1 MAGSIQGDINQALG
15 TLGAL
20 ATFSP
25 QLQEHAE
32 NMAENRKLNK
42 RQKVLDEQIAA
53 ATSSGKALRPEVE
66 EAIDKES
73 RDIAKRKFELNP
85 SKETYEEY
93 AKHLPLKSLPE
104 DPEDIHMERMAGIPD
119 EARRKAE
126 YDHAYREAYNQELSR
141 LDKMSQAM
149 SRVGRQSEAKKTQKR
164 NFMDYLAQQ
173 PTSLGGTVGELPSD
187 LQKQIASQYSRN
199 ERRTMMDRMDEEAK
213 NGKQK

>member
-32 NMAENRKLNK
+32 NMAEKRKIK
-42 RQKVLDEQIAA
+42 KEE
-53 ATSSGKALRPEVE
+53 KALKEQGEAIASSNSSIRPEVE
-66 EAIDKES
+66 E
-73 RDIAKRKFELNP
+73 DINKRTRELARRKFELNP
-85 SKETYEEY
+85 SSETYSEY
-93 AKHLPLKSLPE
+93 AKTLPTKIKE
-104 DPEDIHMERMAGIPD
+104 DPEILHEERMAGVQD

-126 YDHAYREAYNQELSR
+126 YDNAYREAYNQELSR

-149 SRVGRQSEAKKTQKR
+149 SRVGRQSEAKKTQKDSMR
-164 NFMDYLAQQ
+164 KYIEELPID
-173 PTSLGGTVGELPSD
+173 LGGKVKD
-187 LQKQIASQYSRN
+187 LDPTLREQIISKY
-199 ERRTMMDRMDEEAK
+199 MEAN